1 MVKMFIDKLEE
12 EEVLNTV
19 NKQYNKLGQ
28 KIIGISP
35 TLLEIK
41 NIIEDS
47 LNLSLIKLLIFE
59 KLSQST

>member
-1 MVKMFIDKLEE
+1 MFIDKLEE

-19 NKQYNKLGQ
+19 NKQYKKLGQ
-28 KIIGISP
+28 NIIGISP

-41 NIIEDS
+41 NVIEDS
-47 LNLSLIKLLIFE
+47 LNQSLIELLIFE